1 MTIDNY
7 NIRLG
12 MAYARELIESS
23 PANISAEPII
33 ENLQR
38 SLVNKPLAQR
48 VGILI
53 VIRKLRE
60 VPKVVHADPVFADLL
75 AALIMPKSRDGVTA

>member
-1 MTIDNY
+1 MIIDNY

-12 MAYARELIESS
+12 IAYARELIESS

-48 VGILI
+48 VGIMI
-53 VIRKLRE
+53 VINKL
-60 VPKVVHADPVFADLL
+60 
-75 AALIMPKSRDGVTA
+75 KSEKGMTA

>member
-1 MTIDNY
+1 MIIDNY

-48 VGILI
+48 VGIMI
-53 VIRKLRE
+53 VIKRLK
-60 VPKVVHADPVFADLL
+60 ADQKQEIQDKWPESFGDL
-75 AALIMPKSRDGVTA
+75 MGVTA

>member
-53 VIRKLRE
+53 VINKLRANGLMA
-60 VPKVVHADPVFADLL
+60 KFAPILN
-75 AALIMPKSRDGVTA
+75 SDGDVTA

>member
-1 MTIDNY
+1 MIIDNY
-7 NIRLG
+7 NMLKG

-48 VGILI
+48 VGIMI
-53 VIRKLRE
+53 VINKLRE
-60 VPKVVHADPVFADLL
+60 NGLMAKFTPILN
-75 AALIMPKSRDGVTA
+75 SDGDVTV

>member
-1 MTIDNY
+1 MIIDNY

-23 PANISAEPII
+23 PANISPEPII
-33 ENLQR
+33 ENSQR

-48 VGILI
+48 VGIMI
-53 VIRKLRE
+53 VINKL
-60 VPKVVHADPVFADLL
+60 
-75 AALIMPKSRDGVTA
+75 KSEKGMTA

>member
-53 VIRKLRE
+53 VIRKLRAQSK
-60 VPKVVHADPVFADLL
+60 PTTAD
-75 AALIMPKSRDGVTA
+75 K

>member
-75 AALIMPKSRDGVTA
+75 AALSMPKSREGVSV

>member
-1 MTIDNY
+1 MIIDNY
-7 NIRLG
+7 NIRLD

-23 PANISAEPII
+23 PTNISAQPII

-53 VIRKLRE
+53 VIRKLRAE
-60 VPKVVHADPVFADLL
+60 SNPAATDKWPEAFSDLMG
-75 AALIMPKSRDGVTA
+75 ATA

>member
-1 MTIDNY
+1 MIIDNY

-23 PANISAEPII
+23 PANISAKPII
-33 ENLQR
+33 DNLQR
-38 SLVNKPLAQR
+38 SLTNKPLAQR
-48 VGILI
+48 VGILL

-60 VPKVVHADPVFADLL
+60 TSKPEVSDKWPESFSDLV
-75 AALIMPKSRDGVTA
+75 GVTA

>member
-53 VIRKLRE
+53 VIRKLRAQSK
-60 VPKVVHADPVFADLL
+60 PAAADKWPDAFSDL
-75 AALIMPKSRDGVTA
+75 MGVTA

>member
-1 MTIDNY
+1 MKLDNY
-7 NIRLG
+7 NILLG

-23 PANISAEPII
+23 PANISAQTII

-48 VGILI
+48 VGIMI

-60 VPKVVHADPVFADLL
+60 VPVVAHADPVFADLL
-75 AALIMPKSRDGVTA
+75 AALSMKSNEGVAV

>member
-1 MTIDNY
+1 MIDNY

-53 VIRKLRE
+53 VINKLRIE
-60 VPKVVHADPVFADLL
+60 KG
-75 AALIMPKSRDGVTA
+75 MTA

>member
-1 MTIDNY
+1 MIIDNY

-23 PANISAEPII
+23 PANISSQPII

-38 SLVNKPLAQR
+38 SLVNKPMAQR
-48 VGILI
+48 VGIVI
-53 VIRKLRE
+53 VINTL
-60 VPKVVHADPVFADLL
+60 
-75 AALIMPKSRDGVTA
+75 KSEKGMTA

>member
-23 PANISAEPII
+23 PANISAQPII

-48 VGILI
+48 VGIMI
-53 VIRKLRE
+53 VINKLRME
-60 VPKVVHADPVFADLL
+60 KG
-75 AALIMPKSRDGVTA
+75 MTA

>member
-1 MTIDNY
+1 MIIDNY

-23 PANISAEPII
+23 PANISAAPII
-33 ENLQR
+33 DNLQR

-48 VGILI
+48 VGIMI
-53 VIRKLRE
+53 VINKLRME
-60 VPKVVHADPVFADLL
+60 KG
-75 AALIMPKSRDGVTA
+75 ITA